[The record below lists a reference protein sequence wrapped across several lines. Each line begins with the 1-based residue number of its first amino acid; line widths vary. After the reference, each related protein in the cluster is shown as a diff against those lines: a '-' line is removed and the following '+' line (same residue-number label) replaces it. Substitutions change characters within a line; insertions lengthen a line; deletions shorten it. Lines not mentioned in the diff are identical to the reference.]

1 MFSTYSQ
8 FIEMACQQAEPQRL
22 LFVLAK
28 VQLPKDA
35 TPEQKAR
42 FEQGEGGYLESVL
55 CVDKLPEEVR
65 DFAAFVEES
74 KQTELDWDLAFISS
88 MEGRAGFAPNSDEA
102 VQPLKL
108 MVQRIEAGQVV
119 NFLAVNKQG
128 ELLQFQ

>member
-1 MFSTYSQ
+1 MIENYAQ
-8 FIEMACQQAEPQRL
+8 FIQMASSQAEPQRL
-22 LFVLAK
+22 LFVLTK
-28 VQLPKDA
+28 MQLPKDA
-35 TPEQKAR
+35 TAEQKAR

-55 CVDKLPEEVR
+55 CVDKLPEDVR

-74 KQTELDWDLAFISS
+74 KQTELEWDIAFITS
-88 MEGRAGFAPNSDEA
+88 MEGRGGFAPNSDEA

-108 MVQRIEAGQVV
+108 MVQRIEAGQVA